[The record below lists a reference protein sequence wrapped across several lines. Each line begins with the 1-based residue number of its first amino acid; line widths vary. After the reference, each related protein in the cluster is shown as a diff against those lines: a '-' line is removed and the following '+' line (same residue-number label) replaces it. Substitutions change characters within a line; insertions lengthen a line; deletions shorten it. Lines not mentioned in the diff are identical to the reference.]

1 MDLDLYAVADACRAL
16 GGVPVPAHVDN
27 DSYNVLSALGLWP
40 QDAGFLAAEL
50 HIPAKKAALEAAG
63 LLPPG
68 LETLTGSDAHAL
80 LSLWE
85 EFPLLGPGS
94 IVGLDC
100 LVPDAAS
107 TMSIACVTDCWL
119 LPFQNTLLE
128 EFIRRDSDFAVT
140 LARYYCKVMRQ
151 LCYDAASQSVNDVF
165 VRLANFLLA
174 NWSAAQPRVRM
185 SQQELANAVNCSRAS
200 VSRACRLLKAEGVI
214 TTEGVGFSVRDWPR
228 MEAMCRRRER
238 LP

>member
-1 MDLDLYAVADACRAL
+1 MAPSTIAGLCALNGAQLIALTDHNSARNLPAMAACCRAYGLRLLPGIEVTTAEEVHLLCYFATVEAALAMDRLLYEHLPAFPYDPAIWGEQWVMDAEDKIVYTIDKLLTGAVDLDLYAVADACRAL

-27 DSYNVLSALGLWP
+27 DSYSVLSALGLWP

-94 IVGLDC
+94 ALWP
-100 LVPDAAS
+100 LVEQ
-107 TMSIACVTDCWL
+107 
-119 LPFQNTLLE
+119 LP
-128 EFIRRDSDFAVT
+128 A
-140 LARYYCKVMRQ
+140 
-151 LCYDAASQSVNDVF
+151 
-165 VRLANFLLA
+165 
-174 NWSAAQPRVRM
+174 P
-185 SQQELANAVNCSRAS
+185 
-200 VSRACRLLKAEGVI
+200 
-214 TTEGVGFSVRDWPR
+214 
-228 MEAMCRRRER
+228 
-238 LP
+238 